1 MTNNRRHQ
9 RIKIILLLTLSL
21 ILIDITILKNMQQI
35 NNISNNRSNS
45 VSDVNLFEI
54 KTNFADS
61 WEYYR
66 EITINS
72 ATPEADYQ
80 IKVQLNSTNFDYS
93 KANANASDIR
103 FYDQTQNP
111 LSYWIEKW
119 DNAGES
125 IIWVKI
131 PVSGTTTFY
140 MYYGNPLASS
150 LSNGNDTFI
159 LFDDFEGS
167 TLDLSKWYPDVD
179 IPGAGEIADAH
190 VSVSNSIAEIYLEL
204 DPDVWGGY
212 PPEMRW
218 ELSVL
223 GWHDYWATGVP
234 YGWFTPNGIAIYN
247 DDTRT
252 HNPSVSEIYT
262 DVTGPEWT
270 WFVEEIQWVNSS
282 LIKFLEDDVL
292 LTEHINPA
300 SFPTEGTLPIK
311 FLVQGGSYPNGNG
324 YAMSLVSNNN
334 YNEVGYAL
342 RTYARHIW
350 DGNDPSSLSLS
361 MQTDW
366 ILIHKCH
373 ESEPIASIGSEML
386 NDLNE
391 NEPVLSNGLV
401 SPLIGDQNTEFTFS
415 VNYTDFENNQPDF
428 VDVIVNGSGFIM
440 TKLIPSDINYTDG
453 CIYEFS
459 MYLIPSAYNYTYI
472 FNCSDGTYHNSTA
485 IFNDLQVVET
495 NNFKPQLQNPQVSPE
510 KGTNMT
516 NFNFTV
522 WYFDDDNNL
531 PNYINITIN
540 QTIYLLE
547 KFDPIDNNATNGIL
561 YYYNTTLDFGYYQFQ
576 FNCSDGKFENSTSW
590 INNPEVNPFYYG
602 SDITLLNPFNSSSL
616 FTNWINFEWSSLA
629 ASFGNVNYTLQI
641 SNTSDFSSLMFERAE
656 IEEEPGITSTSVNLI
671 FDTGIYFWRVSPQFE
686 FFTGNWSESF
696 AFSLTANY
704 FAPSLISGS
713 VTPTIGDQFTIFNF
727 TVSYFDQDNNLPLF
741 LNVIINGSSFA
752 MDKVNSLDNDYTNG
766 CIFQYITTL
775 PIASQN
781 FSYSF
786 NCSDGKYTNSSMFFN
801 NLEVNPANYFAPQL
815 LNLQVTPVSGGLI
828 TTFEFSVWYFDEDN
842 NLPTFVNLTIAD
854 TDFSMIQFNPSD
866 FNAIDGILFY
876 FNTALNFGF
885 HSFQVN
891 CSDGKFTNSTELI
904 IGPEVNPF
912 YGVPPIILLN
922 PIYNAGLPAD
932 WINFSWISLNASF
945 GTVNYSLQISSVID
959 FSTLLYE
966 IINISE
972 TPNTSGIQLD
982 INLPTGIYYWRVR
995 PTFSI
1000 FDGDWSNNYK
1010 LNIIRNDF
1018 APILISDTIF
1028 PLSGNQNT
1036 IFKFTATYQDLDNN
1050 APVSIRIIINGRPY
1064 LMEKQNPNDFDY
1076 TDGCIYQFLTLLTPS
1091 EEPYTYSLECYDGVF
1106 YDSTSIYEG
1115 PIVSND
1121 VPIYDRNEGLKNRD
1135 SENVIA
1141 LSISLIIGIGIVVP
1155 SIWLTKIKSGKIKSK
1170 SIIKSKTGLK
1180 TKQSISKKNK

>member
-1 MTNNRRHQ
+1 
-9 RIKIILLLTLSL
+9 
-21 ILIDITILKNMQQI
+21 MQQI

-140 MYYGNPLASS
+140 MYYGNPLVSS

-373 ESEPIASIGSEML
+373 ESEPIANIGSEML

-472 FNCSDGTYHNSTA
+472 FNCSDG
-485 IFNDLQVVET
+485 
-495 NNFKPQLQNPQVSPE
+495 
-510 KGTNMT
+510 
-516 NFNFTV
+516 
-522 WYFDDDNNL
+522 
-531 PNYINITIN
+531 
-540 QTIYLLE
+540 
-547 KFDPIDNNATNGIL
+547 
-561 YYYNTTLDFGYYQFQ
+561 
-576 FNCSDGKFENSTSW
+576 
-590 INNPEVNPFYYG
+590 
-602 SDITLLNPFNSSSL
+602 
-616 FTNWINFEWSSLA
+616 
-629 ASFGNVNYTLQI
+629 
-641 SNTSDFSSLMFERAE
+641 
-656 IEEEPGITSTSVNLI
+656 
-671 FDTGIYFWRVSPQFE
+671 
-686 FFTGNWSESF
+686 
-696 AFSLTANY
+696 
-704 FAPSLISGS
+704 
-713 VTPTIGDQFTIFNF
+713 
-727 TVSYFDQDNNLPLF
+727 
-741 LNVIINGSSFA
+741 
-752 MDKVNSLDNDYTNG
+752 
-766 CIFQYITTL
+766 
-775 PIASQN
+775 
-781 FSYSF
+781 
-786 NCSDGKYTNSSMFFN
+786 KYTNSSMFFN

-876 FNTALNFGF
+876 FNRALNFGF

-945 GTVNYSLQISSVID
+945 GTVNYLLQISSVIN

>member
-140 MYYGNPLASS
+140 MYYGNPLVSS

-459 MYLIPSAYNYTYI
+459 MYLIPSAYNYIYI
-472 FNCSDGTYHNSTA
+472 
-485 IFNDLQVVET
+485 
-495 NNFKPQLQNPQVSPE
+495 
-510 KGTNMT
+510 
-516 NFNFTV
+516 
-522 WYFDDDNNL
+522 
-531 PNYINITIN
+531 
-540 QTIYLLE
+540 
-547 KFDPIDNNATNGIL
+547 
-561 YYYNTTLDFGYYQFQ
+561 
-576 FNCSDGKFENSTSW
+576 
-590 INNPEVNPFYYG
+590 
-602 SDITLLNPFNSSSL
+602 
-616 FTNWINFEWSSLA
+616 
-629 ASFGNVNYTLQI
+629 
-641 SNTSDFSSLMFERAE
+641 
-656 IEEEPGITSTSVNLI
+656 
-671 FDTGIYFWRVSPQFE
+671 
-686 FFTGNWSESF
+686 
-696 AFSLTANY
+696 
-704 FAPSLISGS
+704 
-713 VTPTIGDQFTIFNF
+713 
-727 TVSYFDQDNNLPLF
+727 
-741 LNVIINGSSFA
+741 
-752 MDKVNSLDNDYTNG
+752 
-766 CIFQYITTL
+766 
-775 PIASQN
+775 
-781 FSYSF
+781 F

-945 GTVNYSLQISSVID
+945 GTVNYSLQISSVIN

>member
-1 MTNNRRHQ
+1 
-9 RIKIILLLTLSL
+9 
-21 ILIDITILKNMQQI
+21 MQQI

-140 MYYGNPLASS
+140 MYYGNPLVSS

-292 LTEHINPA
+292 LTEHINSA

-472 FNCSDGTYHNSTA
+472 FNCSDG
-485 IFNDLQVVET
+485 
-495 NNFKPQLQNPQVSPE
+495 
-510 KGTNMT
+510 
-516 NFNFTV
+516 
-522 WYFDDDNNL
+522 
-531 PNYINITIN
+531 
-540 QTIYLLE
+540 
-547 KFDPIDNNATNGIL
+547 
-561 YYYNTTLDFGYYQFQ
+561 
-576 FNCSDGKFENSTSW
+576 
-590 INNPEVNPFYYG
+590 
-602 SDITLLNPFNSSSL
+602 
-616 FTNWINFEWSSLA
+616 
-629 ASFGNVNYTLQI
+629 
-641 SNTSDFSSLMFERAE
+641 
-656 IEEEPGITSTSVNLI
+656 
-671 FDTGIYFWRVSPQFE
+671 
-686 FFTGNWSESF
+686 
-696 AFSLTANY
+696 
-704 FAPSLISGS
+704 
-713 VTPTIGDQFTIFNF
+713 
-727 TVSYFDQDNNLPLF
+727 
-741 LNVIINGSSFA
+741 
-752 MDKVNSLDNDYTNG
+752 
-766 CIFQYITTL
+766 
-775 PIASQN
+775 
-781 FSYSF
+781 
-786 NCSDGKYTNSSMFFN
+786 KYTNSSMFFN

-945 GTVNYSLQISSVID
+945 GTVNYSLQISSVIN

-1155 SIWLTKIKSGKIKSK
+1155 SVWLTKIKSGKIKSK